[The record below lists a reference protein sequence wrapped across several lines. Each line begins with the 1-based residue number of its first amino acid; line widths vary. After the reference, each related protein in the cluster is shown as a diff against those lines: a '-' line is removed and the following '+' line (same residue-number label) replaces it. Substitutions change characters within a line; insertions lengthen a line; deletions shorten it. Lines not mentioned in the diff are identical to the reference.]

1 MITHFDSPE
10 RDMLTLARNR
20 ALRPSAARQ
29 VLAELAGEL
38 PLDELQAAV
47 GIFQHELDAR
57 RGKAKYRM
65 PSSALV

>member
-1 MITHFDSPE
+1 MITNFDSPE

-20 ALRPSAARQ
+20 VLRPTMARQ
-29 VLAELAGEL
+29 VLAELAGGL

-57 RGKAKYRM
+57 QGKTKYR
-65 PSSALV
+65 PS